1 MKNKQK
7 AALRLL
13 AALLALTLLAPLG
26 LTASAAD
33 GPDTIYIDSASD
45 FVSFAKSCALDTWSA
60 GKTVILR
67 ADISLAGMDYTP
79 VAAFGGTFDGGGH
92 TISDLNLTGSYSP
105 AGLFAVILSGGSVED
120 LNVAGSVAAA
130 GDKIV
135 AGGIAGE
142 NYGRIVCCSFT
153 GMVQGNAQIGGIAG
167 VNRVSGQIISSTFD
181 GKVQATNAT
190 GGIAGL
196 NEGIIRHCTN
206 TGSINTNN
214 VDASLSLSDIQIDTT
229 LDLANLTTSQT
240 FLATTETGGIA
251 GTNTGLIAGCKN
263 TGTVGY
269 EHVGYNI
276 GGIAG
281 STSGYLRS
289 NTNEG
294 TILGR
299 KDVGGIA
306 GQVEPYVA
314 VTVSEST
321 KDQLQTQLQ
330 DLRTLTDRATADA
343 GGAASTLGSQ
353 LAGMGT
359 YLDGAAN
366 AANNLRATATIDA
379 GALADGS
386 VTGGADLTV
395 GDASAGIGAAIGA
408 GKDADLT
415 IDTHPLE
422 IGSSTSA
429 GIGAGVGGFVDPSD
443 LSLSG
448 GTDGSGALSASLQ
461 MNADASMPEL
471 ASALSGMGAQMRAI
485 GSQAANLSTTLQN
498 DVQAISDKL
507 GEINDT
513 VFAAMDELEN
523 RDLVTDGSQTD
534 PDSITLGAVRA
545 CENTGTVQADRN
557 VGGIAGAM
565 GLEYSVDPE
574 SDVSQS
580 LSSSERKQ
588 YELRALLQSCV
599 STGAV
604 TAKKDCAAAICGRMD
619 LGLAEGCEAYGSVE
633 SQSGD
638 YVGGVAGICSA
649 AIEKCY
655 AKCELSGG
663 RYLGGIVGS
672 GVTDSVTG
680 GGSTVSGCTALVR
693 IGAYEQ
699 YAGAIAGSD
708 AGAFAQNRFVSD
720 ALAGLN
726 GRSVAGAAEP
736 IAYRTL
742 MEDEALPDA
751 FRTFTVQFVADGNV
765 LKTVEVNYGESL
777 DESAYPD
784 IPAVDGQ
791 YGVWDHPTLNSITF
805 DTTVT
810 AEYHTCVDAL
820 PSDAQRDDGRPVFLA
835 EGAFSDTDRL
845 QAQPQAITPTAFGEI
860 SASVPE
866 AIRKYF
872 QNISDG
878 HAPAAHVAKSVIEQW
893 QLRLPEDGA
902 DTHTIRFRVPDG
914 QKGTPDIYL
923 MNANGVWQKA
933 KTTKI
938 GSYLS
943 FEASGQTVQMAALS
957 TFPVWWVWI
966 VLAGLTALL
975 VLLIIHLIHKLGKTR
990 RRQMQAL
997 RKAMQ
1002 DEQNAN
1008 DAAIGGLEA
1017 DAQPAPLTPEQA
1029 KKRKSRRRVWLIV
1042 LLVLAAAL
1050 TAGVL
1055 IYRANLKSSVD
1066 ALLLLK
1072 NLSAR
1077 KELDM
1082 DASVQMDLGD
1092 ETLQTDAH
1100 LFRTQAD
1107 GKTILCIEENGVRLY
1122 YYDGSIYLEN
1132 GSAYRTSGLFP
1143 DYSTLG
1149 EHLLELY
1156 NATDVTYAR
1165 ESGEEV
1171 YSVTAYGQDA
1181 AQALSLLT
1189 PTIADSLSAVDSI
1202 DLCMHVQ
1209 DGEIRSIEA
1218 SGSCEAQDAD
1228 GVTQPMNVWA
1238 ELTIQPDVQTPHSVP
1253 QAVTDAMA
1261 GGGYQGK
1268 LELTEDLLRV
1278 ISAVS
1283 ELGKRDPLAARV
1295 GLTANCGPVIF
1306 NTSLDYFRTTE
1317 NGRSVSGIRA
1327 GSVELWFAGEKVLT
1341 KDGKT
1346 ASASEQALTKCAD
1359 LLDIAYRACLEG
1371 GVTSTQTENGY
1382 TYTLTL
1388 SADRTR
1394 QAACAIA
1401 PDAEKLNVEYQPGT
1415 ISLDVQDGKVT
1426 ALRVELG
1433 GSVQVAAVDTQ
1444 ASLAAQFTFRS
1455 DLTAEDVRVPAA
1467 ALEKL

>member
-153 GMVQGNAQIGGIAG
+153 GMVQGSAQIGGIAG

-240 FLATTETGGIA
+240 FLTTTETGGIA

-507 GEINDT
+507 EEINDT

-565 GLEYSVDPE
+565 GLEYSADPE
-574 SDVSQS
+574 SKFRYCRVDAELDSLTSTEDAPTLDSEKLTELMREASGNKDLTVEVKPLVNDSVPVMLVEDEQTRRFNDMGRIYGHSEFTMPAKYSVVLNSRSRTIEKLAAREKDERSVLLARQLYDLAELFKVFGDSTRIKILYALMNGDLYVNDIAEIVGVSQS
-580 LSSSERKQ
+580 AVSHQ
-588 YELRALLQSCV
+588 LR
-599 STGAV
+599 
-604 TAKKDCAAAICGRMD
+604 
-619 LGLAEGCEAYGSVE
+619 
-633 SQSGD
+633 
-638 YVGGVAGICSA
+638 
-649 AIEKCY
+649 
-655 AKCELSGG
+655 
-663 RYLGGIVGS
+663 
-672 GVTDSVTG
+672 
-680 GGSTVSGCTALVR
+680 
-693 IGAYEQ
+693 
-699 YAGAIAGSD
+699 
-708 AGAFAQNRFVSD
+708 
-720 ALAGLN
+720 
-726 GRSVAGAAEP
+726 
-736 IAYRTL
+736 
-742 MEDEALPDA
+742 
-751 FRTFTVQFVADGNV
+751 V
-765 LKTVEVNYGESL
+765 LKQARLVKFTRDGKNVTYSL
-777 DESAYPD
+777 AD
-784 IPAVDGQ
+784 
-791 YGVWDHPTLNSITF
+791 DH
-805 DTTVT
+805 VY
-810 AEYHTCVDAL
+810 A
-820 PSDAQRDDGRPVFLA
+820 
-835 EGAFSDTDRL
+835 
-845 QAQPQAITPTAFGEI
+845 
-860 SASVPE
+860 
-866 AIRKYF
+866 
-872 QNISDG
+872 
-878 HAPAAHVAKSVIEQW
+878 
-893 QLRLPEDGA
+893 
-902 DTHTIRFRVPDG
+902 
-914 QKGTPDIYL
+914 
-923 MNANGVWQKA
+923 M
-933 KTTKI
+933 
-938 GSYLS
+938 LS
-943 FEASGQTVQMAALS
+943 Q
-957 TFPVWWVWI
+957 
-966 VLAGLTALL
+966 GLTH
-975 VLLIIHLIHKLGKTR
+975 I
-990 RRQMQAL
+990 
-997 RKAMQ
+997 
-1002 DEQNAN
+1002 
-1008 DAAIGGLEA
+1008 
-1017 DAQPAPLTPEQA
+1017 
-1029 KKRKSRRRVWLIV
+1029 
-1042 LLVLAAAL
+1042 
-1050 TAGVL
+1050 
-1055 IYRANLKSSVD
+1055 
-1066 ALLLLK
+1066 
-1072 NLSAR
+1072 
-1077 KELDM
+1077 
-1082 DASVQMDLGD
+1082 
-1092 ETLQTDAH
+1092 
-1100 LFRTQAD
+1100 
-1107 GKTILCIEENGVRLY
+1107 
-1122 YYDGSIYLEN
+1122 
-1132 GSAYRTSGLFP
+1132 
-1143 DYSTLG
+1143 
-1149 EHLLELY
+1149 
-1156 NATDVTYAR
+1156 
-1165 ESGEEV
+1165 
-1171 YSVTAYGQDA
+1171 
-1181 AQALSLLT
+1181 
-1189 PTIADSLSAVDSI
+1189 
-1202 DLCMHVQ
+1202 
-1209 DGEIRSIEA
+1209 
-1218 SGSCEAQDAD
+1218 CE
-1228 GVTQPMNVWA
+1228 
-1238 ELTIQPDVQTPHSVP
+1238 
-1253 QAVTDAMA
+1253 
-1261 GGGYQGK
+1261 
-1268 LELTEDLLRV
+1268 
-1278 ISAVS
+1278 
-1283 ELGKRDPLAARV
+1283 
-1295 GLTANCGPVIF
+1295 
-1306 NTSLDYFRTTE
+1306 
-1317 NGRSVSGIRA
+1317 
-1327 GSVELWFAGEKVLT
+1327 
-1341 KDGKT
+1341 
-1346 ASASEQALTKCAD
+1346 
-1359 LLDIAYRACLEG
+1359 
-1371 GVTSTQTENGY
+1371 
-1382 TYTLTL
+1382 
-1388 SADRTR
+1388 
-1394 QAACAIA
+1394 
-1401 PDAEKLNVEYQPGT
+1401 
-1415 ISLDVQDGKVT
+1415 
-1426 ALRVELG
+1426 
-1433 GSVQVAAVDTQ
+1433 
-1444 ASLAAQFTFRS
+1444 
-1455 DLTAEDVRVPAA
+1455 
-1467 ALEKL
+1467 

>member
-153 GMVQGNAQIGGIAG
+153 GMVQGSAQIGGIAG

-240 FLATTETGGIA
+240 FRTTTETGGIA

-269 EHVGYNI
+269 EHVGYNV

-281 STSGYLRS
+281 VTSGYLLN
-289 NTNEG
+289 NTNSG
-294 TILGR
+294 TIYGR

-321 KDQLQTQLQ
+321 KQQLQNQLKE
-330 DLRTLTDRATADA
+330 LKTLTDQATADA
-343 GGAASTLGSQ
+343 GGAASDLGSQ

-359 YLDGAAN
+359 YLDSASN

-379 GALADGS
+379 GALANGGVS
-386 VTGGADLTV
+386 GGADLTV
-395 GDASAGIGAAIGA
+395 GDASAGIGAGLGISA
-408 GKDADLT
+408 GG
-415 IDTHPLE
+415 I
-422 IGSSTSA
+422 
-429 GIGAGVGGFVDPSD
+429 GIGAGGYIDPSD
-443 LSLSG
+443 LSISG

-485 GSQAANLSTTLQN
+485 GSQAANLSETLQK

-507 GEINDT
+507 DEISTT
-513 VFAAMDELEN
+513 VFDAMDSLEN
-523 RDLVTDGSQTD
+523 RNLVTDGSQTD
-534 PDSITLGAVRA
+534 PDSITMGALRG
-545 CENTGTVQADRN
+545 CENTGAVQADRN

-565 GLEYSVDPE
+565 GMEAGADPE

-580 LSSSERKQ
+580 LSTTERKQ
-588 YELRALLQSCV
+588 YELRAVLQRCV
-599 STGAV
+599 SSGAV

-619 LGLAEGCEAYGSVE
+619 LGLIDGCEAYGSVE

-914 QKGTPDIYL
+914 QKG
-923 MNANGVWQKA
+923 AH
-933 KTTKI
+933 
-938 GSYLS
+938 
-943 FEASGQTVQMAALS
+943 TV
-957 TFPVWWVWI
+957 
-966 VLAGLTALL
+966 
-975 VLLIIHLIHKLGKTR
+975 
-990 RRQMQAL
+990 
-997 RKAMQ
+997 
-1002 DEQNAN
+1002 
-1008 DAAIGGLEA
+1008 
-1017 DAQPAPLTPEQA
+1017 
-1029 KKRKSRRRVWLIV
+1029 
-1042 LLVLAAAL
+1042 
-1050 TAGVL
+1050 
-1055 IYRANLKSSVD
+1055 
-1066 ALLLLK
+1066 
-1072 NLSAR
+1072 
-1077 KELDM
+1077 
-1082 DASVQMDLGD
+1082 
-1092 ETLQTDAH
+1092 
-1100 LFRTQAD
+1100 
-1107 GKTILCIEENGVRLY
+1107 
-1122 YYDGSIYLEN
+1122 
-1132 GSAYRTSGLFP
+1132 
-1143 DYSTLG
+1143 
-1149 EHLLELY
+1149 
-1156 NATDVTYAR
+1156 
-1165 ESGEEV
+1165 
-1171 YSVTAYGQDA
+1171 
-1181 AQALSLLT
+1181 
-1189 PTIADSLSAVDSI
+1189 
-1202 DLCMHVQ
+1202 
-1209 DGEIRSIEA
+1209 
-1218 SGSCEAQDAD
+1218 
-1228 GVTQPMNVWA
+1228 
-1238 ELTIQPDVQTPHSVP
+1238 
-1253 QAVTDAMA
+1253 
-1261 GGGYQGK
+1261 
-1268 LELTEDLLRV
+1268 
-1278 ISAVS
+1278 
-1283 ELGKRDPLAARV
+1283 
-1295 GLTANCGPVIF
+1295 
-1306 NTSLDYFRTTE
+1306 
-1317 NGRSVSGIRA
+1317 
-1327 GSVELWFAGEKVLT
+1327 FA
-1341 KDGKT
+1341 
-1346 ASASEQALTKCAD
+1346 
-1359 LLDIAYRACLEG
+1359 
-1371 GVTSTQTENGY
+1371 
-1382 TYTLTL
+1382 
-1388 SADRTR
+1388 
-1394 QAACAIA
+1394 
-1401 PDAEKLNVEYQPGT
+1401 
-1415 ISLDVQDGKVT
+1415 
-1426 ALRVELG
+1426 
-1433 GSVQVAAVDTQ
+1433 
-1444 ASLAAQFTFRS
+1444 
-1455 DLTAEDVRVPAA
+1455 
-1467 ALEKL
+1467 